1 MIAQLYE
8 FTKIIGDIALQVSF
22 MACELYFNKSVKNI

>member
-8 FTKIIGDIALQVSF
+8 FTEIIGDIALQVNLV
-22 MACELYFNKSVKNI
+22 ACELHFNKAIKNI